1 MKTRPTH
8 EIGCGGN
15 DALMMAVDIA
25 TDVNNL
31 VSKEDAGSNTK
42 LIATQDSSVGS
53 NPVVMSSIGCQNI
66 TKTQDAGS
74 DSMKTTTSNVGTQN
88 ERDVKD
94 TEVSCE
100 IIIPDEEESI
110 QQESVS
116 CFKCLGSA
124 TNKKGLPCRKCN
136 GTGVLRSKEITEI
149 VQIVR
154 EEVREYCTAEFKT
167 MFKEYLV
174 KKQADQRNTVFNRV
188 ICDGCGM
195 TPIRGVRFMCSVCS
209 DYDLCENC
217 EFAGVHAHHPL
228 LKVRK
233 PEHAPSKLVCQ
244 YKASQHEF
252 RAHEPKMDA
261 KVESKMSASAVSK
274 ASSKGEK
281 IIYKARFVK
290 ESIPDMYEV
299 APGAAFTKTWTMR
312 NDGETAWPEDVV
324 LIQTNGDNLG
334 ANPIALETLVPSQG
348 EYDWTL
354 NLKAPETEGKYCAF
368 FRMAFGDNVR
378 FGHKIW
384 CMVLV
389 KKPEVEAKPVPG
401 LAM

>member
-1 MKTRPTH
+1 M
-8 EIGCGGN
+8 
-15 DALMMAVDIA
+15 D
-25 TDVNNL
+25 
-31 VSKEDAGSNTK
+31 
-42 LIATQDSSVGS
+42 
-53 NPVVMSSIGCQNI
+53 
-66 TKTQDAGS
+66 
-74 DSMKTTTSNVGTQN
+74 
-88 ERDVKD
+88 
-94 TEVSCE
+94 
-100 IIIPDEEESI
+100 
-110 QQESVS
+110 
-116 CFKCLGSA
+116 
-124 TNKKGLPCRKCN
+124 
-136 GTGVLRSKEITEI
+136 
-149 VQIVR
+149 
-154 EEVREYCTAEFKT
+154 
-167 MFKEYLV
+167 
-174 KKQADQRNTVFNRV
+174 
-188 ICDGCGM
+188 
-195 TPIRGVRFMCSVCS
+195 PIRGVRFMCSVCS

-217 EFAGVHAHHPL
+217 EFAGVHAMHPL

-281 IIYKARFVK
+281 ITYKARFVK

-312 NDGETAWPEDVV
+312 NDGETAWPEDVI

-334 ANPIALETLVPSQG
+334 ANPIALEALVPSQG

-354 NLKAPETEGKYCAF
+354 NLKAPEIEGKYCAY

-384 CMVLV
+384 CNILV
-389 KKPEVEAKPVPG
+389 KKPVVEAKPVPEVAMQSPIMFNANSVFDDDDLYEVLPDKNGNVPDLEEAKEVPKQLSISSVFQTPKELYMIATEQEAEEPLRNG
-401 LAM
+401 LLTLYDFGFVDFKINKVLLQKYKNDCNTVAEILVNGALNDSTMQKLFND